1 MTFQVN
7 DSPFAGL
14 EGKFLTTRHI
24 KERLD
29 RELLYNVALR
39 VEQVSHRTSTPSPV
53 AASCIFRADRID
65 AP

>member
-39 VEQVSHRTSTPSPV
+39 VEQGVTGQVHRLRSRR
-53 AASCIFRADRID
+53 AAFVRADRID